1 MSWLYVALGGALGAS
16 LRHGANVLALKAL
29 GPGWPWGTVFVNLV
43 GGLAMGL
50 LVGWLAFR
58 GEAGA
63 QTWRLFLGVGLLGGF
78 TTFSAFALDA
88 MVMIERKAFASAA
101 LYMGVSVAGAVLA
114 LGLGLMLAR
123 KVFA

>member
-29 GPGWPWGTVFVNLV
+29 GPGWPWGTVFVNLA